1 MNVWRLVIRKVSN
14 GYILAGK
21 FGNSDMTGE
30 MVIDDKDE
38 LKAMQNVL
46 FEVMEYF
53 GVYGS
58 KHDEERLYVE
68 VRKQEDEDSE
78 ESGF

>member
-14 GYILAGK
+14 GYILSGR
-21 FGNSDMTGE
+21 FGDSDMTQE
-30 MVIDDKDE
+30 VVIDDKDE

-58 KHDEERLYVE
+58 KHDRERLYVE
-68 VRKQEDEDSE
+68 VREQKDEDTE
-78 ESGF
+78 EGGE